1 MSTDAHLKTQ
11 ILEDTK
17 AAMKAKDKDRLGV
30 LRLITA
36 ALKQKEIDER
46 IILTDNQ
53 ILSILDKMV
62 KQRRDSIAQYRQAQ
76 RDDLA
81 AVEESEIQIISQY
94 LPEPFSEEEIDAL
107 IADAITKTDAS
118 SMQDMGKVMNLLKDP
133 LQGRADFKIVS
144 EKIKAALQA

>member
-46 IILTDNQ
+46 IILTDSQ